1 MITIL
6 LYLVLAG
13 INVPFALQKN
23 NKYKALSGL
32 AIGWNLALLL
42 VYLAEN
48 H

>member
-23 NKYKALSGL
+23 NKYKALNGFD
-32 AIGWNLALLL
+32 IGWNLAFLL
-42 VYLAEN
+42 VYLSLN
-48 H
+48 